1 VADQG
6 IFRIGHQ
13 VWQRA
18 AVTAAAAY
26 LREVLAKQP
35 DDLRVKALYEGLL
48 EVLEPNRRV
57 LRLQRELSDAHGI
70 PLKERRR
77 VERRA
82 GVERRKKRL
91 ELPEELERRALADRR
106 AGRDRRKP

>member
-1 VADQG
+1 MADTG

-18 AVTAAAAY
+18 AVTAAASF
-26 LREVLAKQP
+26 LREHLAKQP

-70 PLKERRR
+70 PIKERRR
-77 VERRA
+77 VERRT
-82 GVERRKKRL
+82 GVERRKKAL
-91 ELPEELERRALADRR
+91 DLPAELERRAQGDRR
-106 AGRDRRKP
+106 AGKDRRKP